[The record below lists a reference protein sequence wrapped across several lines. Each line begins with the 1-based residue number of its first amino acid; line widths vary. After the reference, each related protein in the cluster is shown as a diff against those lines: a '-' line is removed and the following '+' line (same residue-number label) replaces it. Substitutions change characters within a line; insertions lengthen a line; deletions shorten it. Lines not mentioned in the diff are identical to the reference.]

1 MSMQMRARRW
11 FILLGLVSCLA
22 FGIASVAAQDDSCRL
37 LVERALT
44 ELGWNCAETPTG
56 AACYGH
62 DFIAATFA
70 AENDFFNPADQA
82 PAAELLSLSSSPAN
96 ISTGDWGI
104 AQLNLPA
111 DLGSVAGVDAQTGL
125 TLLLL
130 GEAELLN
137 LRLSPEVKPPEL
149 TFRGEP
155 HNAPCDEATNALI
168 LHSARGLLTK
178 VDINGVHLD
187 FDGSIIAQ
195 QPAVNIITFIV
206 VEGQLVSQN
215 MNTSAGQALS
225 ILLDDEGV
233 AQAYIPTRDASV
245 RELKLF
251 DVVEMALVALRG
263 EGVPAPAPEDAGE
276 TDSIEEE
283 VDAVAGETDAPT
295 EEVDADAEATEEVS
309 APSQVTSAVAEEG
322 VSEEVPPE
330 ESVGEEEEVGAEDG
344 ACQAGQLVRH
354 TITSGETLFAIAQA
368 YNSRVSDIVARN
380 NVANV
385 DLIQVGE
392 ELLIPCDSREPGQ
405 TTMGTLPAVNRASGA
420 VCDSLNLD
428 TVVAGEGMRT
438 FNWSSVS
445 GASSYAVS
453 VWKDRLEIA
462 RYESAGAGTSLTG
475 ALPTDAEPPFSWSV
489 EVWQGGTTLCTSAAA
504 LLDVDATE
512 TSGPV
517 DPVPLGPVAISWICL
532 APGEIAVV
540 WENMP
545 AETETLTI
553 AYRNRS
559 GGRKQP
565 LAVPGQ
571 DGRVVLA
578 ESYVSDG
585 VVTLAPQGTVA
596 TLNPPEVYCG

>member
-11 FILLGLVSCLA
+11 FILLELVSCLA

-263 EGVPAPAPEDAGE
+263 EGIPAPAPEDAGE
-276 TDSIEEE
+276 TDSIK
-283 VDAVAGETDAPT
+283 

-309 APSQVTSAVAEEG
+309 APSQVTSAVAEES

-438 FNWSSVS
+438 FNWSPVS

-475 ALPTDAEPPFSWSV
+475 ALPTGAELPFSWSV
-489 EVWQGGTTLCTSAAA
+489 EVWQGDTILCTSAAA

-578 ESYVSDG
+578 ESYVSNG